1 MSKFRK
7 NKSKEMPGVSTASL
21 PDIVFTVLAF
31 FIVVSSMKQ
40 TDLKIKV
47 TKPSADE
54 TIQLDKNE
62 AIDYINAGSPINTKA
77 FGKATRLQLDD
88 QIEPNYIKIRDFIRK
103 KREPRTVNE
112 NKDATVS
119 IRADKDK
126 VDMDV
131 IDKIEFELKE
141 VNALKINYSTQKEVA
156 GGS

>member
-47 TKPSADE
+47 NKPSANE

-62 AIDYINAGSPINTKA
+62 AIDYINAGIPVNTKS
-77 FGKATRLQLDD
+77 FGKLVRLQLDD
-88 QIEPNYIKIRDFIRK
+88 QIEPRYIRIRDFIRE
-103 KREPRTVNE
+103 KRKTRTETE
-112 NKDATVS
+112 NKKATVS
-119 IRADKDK
+119 IRADKEK
-126 VDMDV
+126 VNMDV

-141 VNALKINYSTQKEVA
+141 MSALKINYSTQKEIA
-156 GGS
+156 NQ

>member
-40 TDLKIKV
+40 TDLQIKIN
-47 TKPSADE
+47 KPSAAE

-62 AIDYINAGSPINTKA
+62 AIDYINAGIPTNTKA
-77 FGKATRLQLDD
+77 FGKAVRLQLDD
-88 QIEPNYIKIRDFIRK
+88 QIEPNFFKIRDFIRK
-103 KREPRTVNE
+103 KREPRTPNE
-112 NKDATVS
+112 NKKATVS
-119 IRADKDK
+119 IRADQDK

-141 VNALKINYSTQKEVA
+141 MNALKINYSTQKEIA
-156 GGS
+156 N